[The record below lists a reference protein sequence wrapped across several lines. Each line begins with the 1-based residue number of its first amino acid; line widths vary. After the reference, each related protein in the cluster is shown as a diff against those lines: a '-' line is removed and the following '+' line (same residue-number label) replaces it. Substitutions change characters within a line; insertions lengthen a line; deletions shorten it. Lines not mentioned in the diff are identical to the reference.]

1 MATTTQTYGNLTAEQ
16 KTFYDRTLLS
26 RLLPN
31 LTFLKY
37 GQKRPMPKNLTAT
50 TCPSP
55 L

>member
-31 LTFLKY
+31 TI
-37 GQKRPMPKNLTAT
+37 TVE
-50 TCPSP
+50 
-55 L
+55 